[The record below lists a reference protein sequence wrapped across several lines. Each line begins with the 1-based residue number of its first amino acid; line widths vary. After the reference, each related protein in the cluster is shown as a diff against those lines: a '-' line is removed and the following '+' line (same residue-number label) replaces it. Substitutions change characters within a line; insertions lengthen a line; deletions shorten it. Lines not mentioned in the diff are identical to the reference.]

1 MKLLIDIG
9 NTRLKWAYE
18 ENGRLLLPGSRIH
31 RGAAETEIPEFV
43 AELKQIPES
52 AAAVNVAG
60 SAVENLLRAAILDRF
75 GISLQMVRTS
85 ACCGE
90 VINGYSPFGQLG
102 ADRWAAIVGAWRIC
116 RRPVCVIDAGT
127 AVTIDLVAG
136 SGQHQGGLIVPG
148 LTLLRTALLRDT
160 SDIDAFVS
168 QSSGSTALGGW
179 LGTDTHSAVERGV
192 LLMLCAVIDRAVSN
206 IADKGNP
213 PHVIL
218 TGGDAP
224 LLGPLLSYPVEQHPL
239 LVLEGLR
246 YLAAECVD
254 A

>member
-18 ENGRLLLPGSRIH
+18 ESGRLLLPGSRIH
-31 RGAAETEIPEFV
+31 RGAAQTEIAEFV
-43 AELKQIPES
+43 AELQQIPDS
-52 AAAVNVAG
+52 AAALNVAG
-60 SAVENLLRAAILDRF
+60 STIENELRSAIRSRF
-75 GISLQMVRTS
+75 GIGLQMVRTG
-85 ACCGE
+85 ARCGE
-90 VINGYSPFGQLG
+90 VINGYSAVGQLG

-116 RRPVCVIDAGT
+116 RRAVCVVDAGT
-127 AVTIDLVAG
+127 AVTIDLVAA
-136 SGQHQGGLIVPG
+136 SGQHRGGLIVPG
-148 LTLLRTALLRDT
+148 LALLRSALLRDT

-168 QSSGSTALGGW
+168 QSSGSPALDGW
-179 LGTDTHSAVERGV
+179 LGIDTRSAVERGV
-192 LLMLCAVIDRAVSN
+192 LLMLCATIDRAVGN
-206 IADKGNP
+206 MADKGNP

-224 LLGPLLSYPVEQHPL
+224 LLGPLLGYPVEQRPL

-246 YLAAECVD
+246 YLAADCVD

>member
-31 RGAAETEIPEFV
+31 RGVAHTEIPEFV
-43 AELKQIPES
+43 AELKQIPDS
-52 AAAVNVAG
+52 AVALNVAG
-60 SAVENLLRAAILDRF
+60 SAIENVLRAAILDRF
-75 GISLQMVRTS
+75 GIGLQMVRTS
-85 ACCGE
+85 VRCGE
-90 VINGYSPFGQLG
+90 VINGYSAFEQLG
-102 ADRWAAIVGAWRIC
+102 ADRWAAIVGAWRVC

-148 LTLLRTALLRDT
+148 LALLRSSLVRDT
-160 SDIDAFVS
+160 SDIDAFVN
-168 QSSGSTALGGW
+168 QSSGLPAMDGW
-179 LGTDTHSAVERGV
+179 LGTDTRSAVERGT
-192 LLMLCAVIDRAVSN
+192 LLMLCATIDRAVGN
-206 IADKGNP
+206 MADKGNP

-224 LLGPLLSYPVEQHPL
+224 LLGPLLGYPVEQHPL

-246 YLAAECVD
+246 YLSAECVD